1 MYGLIYME
9 TVATFPRMI
18 YVVSLVA
25 VVVSFTL
32 LAFVRLPIE
41 RPSDPIGSSDLDVE
55 EDAAFEVVAGGLGQE
70 FTPVDVG
77 N

>member
-41 RPSDPIGSSDLDVE
+41 RASNSVGSSDHDVE
-55 EDAAFEVVAGGLGQE
+55 EDAMLEAVAGGRG
-70 FTPVDVG
+70 
-77 N
+77 

>member
-41 RPSDPIGSSDLDVE
+41 HASNSVGSSDHDVE
-55 EDAAFEVVAGGLGQE
+55 EDAMLEAVAGGRG
-70 FTPVDVG
+70 
-77 N
+77 